1 MGLDE
6 YMKRFEILPV
16 HEDLVEGAG
25 EVHEGE
31 VNEYEMRRIRNIEEN
46 EKIFEEL
53 GLKRRTRNSVQ
64 LLNEDKPNNMLSDED
79 GSEYMCPENDQEQQS
94 DHEED
99 IVASKAKKKAKR
111 VVVQTDGPRTRSR
124 ASKMP
129 KPCDKEVK
137 RVGVQTDHQGN
148 DESNNVPTVEKLKL
162 LKSSAPGSMEKYLE
176 LREQEKQAAI
186 MQSQSQPENQESQP
200 ESDAPT
206 EVEKRKR
213 GKSKLGH
220 VHTRGEK
227 KEIKLSDLGQP
238 ISDDDDHLLS
248 EFSNFLGTTVREFV
262 SLTCRSWSEVPEK
275 DILWQY
281 VKDKYIIPEE
291 GYKWVMTTM
300 RDQFRAYKA
309 RIKREHYS
317 KYGTDE
323 ERLENRPRDVPLKD
337 FKMLLIYWAD
347 EKIKDKAI
355 KNIRARSF
363 VSETHTVGPRS
374 FTQVCHKMEIAREQA
389 AKPDEPAPRTVEDA
403 NKLVYGDKKH
413 SRSYL
418 LGRLIQRREAKGKS
432 VTHTEATISD
442 QVLASLTEKIR
453 EQLAQEMEEKMD
465 QKVRENVKAMV
476 SKLAEKNP
484 DLKIDIQDLSVE
496 PTYDASAS
504 GANTATTDTT

>member
-1 MGLDE
+1 MACNGMSFRLHHKGYFTKDKYVGGEEVIYDVHDLDLFSYSVLMEWVLEIGYKEIGGVYMRAEEKNKWALLCNDADINEVILTTDSSSLDLYIDCDVDSSVKPVKQMQPHVIVRPKTCPVKAMQRIPKKRQFVTIKEINQEKERRLNKSRKEKQISSTSVIPTKKAGEDLKSTEREDAISTEREGGLMGLDE

-64 LLNEDKPNNMLSDED
+64 LLNEDKPNNVLSDED

-99 IVASKAKKKAKR
+99 IVASKAKKKAKK

-137 RVGVQTDHQGN
+137 RVEVQTDHQGN

-186 MQSQSQPENQESQP
+186 LQSQSQPENQESQP

-262 SLTCRSWSEVPEK
+262 SLTCRSWSEVLK
-275 DILWQY
+275 
-281 VKDKYIIPEE
+281 K
-291 GYKWVMTTM
+291 T
-300 RDQFRAYKA
+300 
-309 RIKREHYS
+309 S
-317 KYGTDE
+317 YGS
-323 ERLENRPRDVPLKD
+323 
-337 FKMLLIYWAD
+337 M
-347 EKIKDKAI
+347 
-355 KNIRARSF
+355 
-363 VSETHTVGPRS
+363 
-374 FTQVCHKMEIAREQA
+374 
-389 AKPDEPAPRTVEDA
+389 
-403 NKLVYGDKKH
+403 
-413 SRSYL
+413 
-418 LGRLIQRREAKGKS
+418 
-432 VTHTEATISD
+432 
-442 QVLASLTEKIR
+442 
-453 EQLAQEMEEKMD
+453 
-465 QKVRENVKAMV
+465 
-476 SKLAEKNP
+476 
-484 DLKIDIQDLSVE
+484 
-496 PTYDASAS
+496 
-504 GANTATTDTT
+504 